1 MTRQGS
7 PRFWARAAAS
17 VLFSAGTLMGSSRL
31 TLAATCTGDCNGDGK
46 VRAGEVTTIIARILS
61 CGGRATGAC
70 GIIPAPDCANADRNG
85 DGTITAGE
93 ATRAIANALLG
104 CPTSETLT
112 PSPSLTTTPSPT
124 NAPTEVATTAVAP
137 TATETPTVTAT
148 VDVPTPTATSTRTPT
163 RTLTPTSTATRT
175 PTATPQLTATPTPTA
190 TPVASPTPRP
200 AVCNNGVLENGETC
214 AKCAKD
220 CKVASCTPTSTVAT
234 FFVTFTPPLG
244 ENASSVTALVG
255 YRSSVVSIPGKGTG
269 SCKGGSNDG
278 KACSG
283 GADCTGGQ
291 CLQPKSR
298 VKNTPPAS
306 FIGANDLDY
315 ALRVVVTRS
324 SQIAAGRLFS
334 VDFDTCQGGPAP
346 TLADFGCTVE
356 GCASSFGPIDGCTCT
371 VVTP

>member
-1 MTRQGS
+1 MIRQESRRSG
-7 PRFWARAAAS
+7 ACAAAAA
-17 VLFSAGTLMGSSRL
+17 VFSASIVAGG
-31 TLAATCTGDCNGDGK
+31 CTVAWAVACVGDCNGDSVVK
-46 VRAGEVTTIIARILS
+46 AGELTIAVARVLTCS
-61 CGGRATGAC
+61 GQPLGPCGS
-70 GIIPAPDCANADRNG
+70 IFVPDCANADRDGN
-85 DGTITAGE
+85 GTIGAGE
-93 ATRAIANALLG
+93 LTNAIFNAIFG
-104 CPTSETLT
+104 CPTMAPT
-112 PSPSLTTTPSPT
+112 PSPSVTATPSPT
-124 NAPTEVATTAVAP
+124 DAPTEVATTAVAP
-137 TATETPTVTAT
+137 TDTAT
-148 VDVPTPTATSTRTPT
+148 LTATADVPTPTATSTRTPT
-163 RTLTPTSTATRT
+163 RT
-175 PTATPQLTATPTPTA
+175 PTATPQLTATPTA
-190 TPVASPTPRP
+190 TPAASPTPRP
-200 AVCNNGVLENGETC
+200 AVCNNGVLEYGETC

-220 CKVASCTPTSTVAT
+220 CKVASCTATSTVAT

-278 KACSG
+278 KARSG

-334 VDFDTCQGGPAP
+334 VDFDTCQGGPAA